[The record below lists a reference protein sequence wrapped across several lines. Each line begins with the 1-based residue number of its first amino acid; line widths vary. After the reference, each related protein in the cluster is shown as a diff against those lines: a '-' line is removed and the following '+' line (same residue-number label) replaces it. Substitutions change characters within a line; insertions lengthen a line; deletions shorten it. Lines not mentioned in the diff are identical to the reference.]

1 MKRSFI
7 IAMLCLHGL
16 FCSISAQNL
25 SNLYSKSLRNYT
37 PVEFVDATEIDDSSV
52 QVVWSFEKKD
62 DSTENFETGDF
73 SSHAWNNSVSDYPW
87 EITTDAYE
95 GQYAMKST
103 CENVNYGISAI
114 EIEYTAPS
122 DGYLGFYYKISSEQY
137 YDYGYFYVDGVLVA
151 EMSGVADWIYK
162 QLNISEGKHTY
173 RWEYSKDELWNE
185 GDDAFYIDDIT
196 FFKKESF
203 EGGWLHYDDGT
214 VSNLIGWGEPSP
226 VYWAASFP
234 PSEETEG
241 YTLTKVALFDYE
253 GNAANFRVDIHLGG
267 ETAPGTLVT
276 SQDFGMPGNTNAIYE
291 VALDEPVYID
301 GTQTLWIV
309 FYCDELA
316 YPCVAALY
324 CNNPNSDWYSSNGT
338 EWKHALD
345 NDAMMSWIIRGYLE
359 KPGNKAT
366 FVTNENKRELAAS
379 GYNVYRT
386 NVFTGDITNIGN
398 TTDTVYIDNSWGTQ
412 EAGKYQWGVAA
423 LYEGNSQES
432 EIVWSKPIDKDM
444 TTEVKV
450 TARTNNGDSAKEAT
464 VTLANTVEEDYVYSA
479 VLDHTGTVTFDS
491 FRKGTYEL
499 TVEKEG
505 FSSTIINQVVEIWDE
520 ADFNVLLTEVTS
532 AVEGLYV
539 SPTGYA
545 MWDGKFID
553 TGDEFSYSFENGL
566 EGWTTIDA
574 NADGHTW
581 NHSSQADTHG
591 TVVGTSHT
599 GTGHIFSESFCLGS
613 NEALLPDDYIVSPT
627 KVSISNTS
635 VFSFYASAIDEAYY
649 AEHFGVAVSVDGN
662 TSASDFKT
670 IAEWTIDG
678 GKRQTPWTKYE
689 VNLSDY
695 AGKEV
700 WIAIRHFG
708 IADMFVLTIDDV
720 ILTNANSER
729 ALIKYQVMLDGNVVA
744 DSLATPFFQ
753 HENLVD
759 GTEYT
764 TSVIAKYTSGSS
776 EAVEYTWTKMPEET
790 FLGVNDLSAKLID
803 NKAVLS
809 WTLPDIDLPDPVSY
823 SYSFENGMEGW
834 TLIDNDGDGF
844 NWTHNSYN
852 ADVLAHNGESC
863 VYSESFNY
871 EIQIALYPDN
881 YMVAPKK
888 FTATEESK
896 ISFYACAQHYNYPNE
911 HIGVAVSSASNNN
924 SDDFTTIAEW
934 TIEGDKRQT
943 EWVKYEADLSEYAG
957 QEIWVAIRHF
967 NVSDEYIVVV
977 DDIEIFIDNDND
989 NDNDN
994 EREVREENENA
1005 IAEILGVM
1013 IYRNGKLLSHK
1024 LTEGETFTD
1033 NNGVEGDEYCVKVVY
1048 GGDKDATYYA
1058 MSDLACAEVIYEM
1071 YCAAPKNLYGEYH
1084 SQGGDCGALLT
1095 WPYEDEKAWMYY
1107 DDGVQIDAL
1116 GTGDS
1121 GSSFYWGVM
1130 FPAESLSEYVGRSL
1144 TMVSMFDCLYHGGT
1158 LYVFKGGTTSPGV
1171 LACSQPY
1178 IATGSGEFVKF
1189 ELNRPVAIDGTENI
1203 WVVFRNDYGATY
1215 PAAYSAFSGDS
1226 NGSWISLDG
1235 STWGDVASPDIFG
1248 APLTWMVRAY
1258 AGFANK
1264 TTDYAQQIELV
1275 NINNEGTTLKAK
1287 NEVVTRRASTLDHY
1301 NIYRSTTAD
1310 NFQLI
1315 GSSEEGTY
1323 FDAIN
1328 EDGTYYYQVKAVYEE
1343 NGETCESEAA
1353 SVYNSD
1359 KDYVMVDI
1367 VSIDENGVKGMM
1379 IYPNPTKDKVM
1390 ISAESIERITIIDAM
1405 GRAVADNIVNS
1416 DNETINMSQYDAGV
1430 YMIRIVTKS
1439 GVAVKRITVVR

>member
-1 MKRSFI
+1 MKRYFI
-7 IAMLCLHGL
+7 LATLCLLGL
-16 FCSISAQNL
+16 FCSMSAQNL
-25 SNLYSKSLRNYT
+25 TNRYPNSLRNYT
-37 PVEFVDATEIDDSSV
+37 PVEYVDATEIDDSSV

-103 CENVNYGISAI
+103 CEGVNYGVSAI

-122 DGYLGFYYKISSEQY
+122 DGYLGFYYKVSSEQY

-162 QLNISEGKHTY
+162 QLNILEGTHTY

-196 FFKKESF
+196 FFKEESF

-214 VSNLIGWGEPSP
+214 VSNVIGWGTPSP

-253 GNAANFRVDIHLGG
+253 GNTANFRVDIHLGG

-291 VALDEPVYID
+291 VILDEPVYID

-316 YPCVAALY
+316 FPCVAALY
-324 CNNPNSDWYSSNGT
+324 CNNPNSDWYSSDGI

-345 NDAMMSWIIRGYLE
+345 NNAMMSWIIRGYLE
-359 KPGNKAT
+359 KPGSKAT
-366 FVTNENKRELAAS
+366 FVTNENKRDLAAT
-379 GYNVYRT
+379 GYNLYRT
-386 NVFTGDITNIGN
+386 NVFTGNTANIGT
-398 TTDTVYIDNSWGTQ
+398 TTDTAYIDNSWGSQ
-412 EAGKYQWGVAA
+412 SAGKYQWGVAA
-423 LYEGNSQES
+423 LYEEGAQES

-444 TTEVKV
+444 TTEVEVKV
-450 TARTNNGDSAKEAT
+450 VTSNGDSPKGAT
-464 VTLANTVEEDYVYSA
+464 VTLANTVEEDYVYTA
-479 VLDHTGTVTFDS
+479 TCDETGVATFDS

-499 TVEKEG
+499 NVEKEG
-505 FSSTIINQVVEIWDE
+505 FLPITPNQVVEIWDE
-520 ADFNVLLTEVTS
+520 EDFIMVLVEQTY

-545 MWDGKFID
+545 MWDGQFID
-553 TGDEFSYSFENGL
+553 TGDSFSYSFENGM

-574 NADGHTW
+574 NVDGHSWYHNT
-581 NHSSQADTHG
+581 QADNHG
-591 TVVGTSHT
+591 TVAGTSHT
-599 GTGHIFSESFCLGS
+599 GTGHIFSESFCLGT
-613 NEALLPDDYIVSPT
+613 NDALSPDDYIVSPT

-635 VFSFYASAIDEAYY
+635 VFSFYASAIDEAYCY
-649 AEHFGVAVSVDGN
+649 EHFGVAVSVDGN

-678 GKRQTPWTKYE
+678 SKRQTPWTKYE
-689 VNLSDY
+689 VNLSEY
-695 AGKEV
+695 AGMNV
-700 WIAIRHFG
+700 WIAIRHFNVS
-708 IADMFVLTIDDV
+708 DMFVLSVDDV
-720 ILTNANSER
+720 TLTNANSNR
-729 ALIKYQVMLDGNVVA
+729 ALVKYQVMLDGDVVA
-744 DSLATPFFQ
+744 DSLTAPFFQ
-753 HENLVD
+753 HEDLVD

-764 TSVIAKYTSGSS
+764 TSVVATYTSGSS
-776 EAVEYTWTKMPEET
+776 AAVEYTWTKMPEEN

-803 NKAVLS
+803 NKAVLT

-823 SYSFENGMEGW
+823 SYGFENGMEGW
-834 TLIDNDGDGF
+834 TLIDNDGDSF
-844 NWTHNSYN
+844 NWTLNSYN
-852 ADVLAHNGESC
+852 ADVTANTGESC
-863 VYSESFNY
+863 VYSESFSY
-871 EIQIALYPDN
+871 DLQIALYPDN

-896 ISFYACAQHYNYPNE
+896 ISFYACAQHYNYPHE
-911 HIGVAVSSASNNN
+911 HIGVAVSTKDNDNA
-924 SDDFTTIAEW
+924 DDFETIAEW

-943 EWVKYEADLSEYAG
+943 EWLKYEADLSEYAG
-957 QEIWVAIRHF
+957 QKIWVAIRHF
-967 NVSDEYIVVV
+967 NVSNQFIVVV
-977 DDIEIFIDNDND
+977 DDVEIFIDK
-989 NDNDN
+989 DN
-994 EREVREENENA
+994 ERNIREENETA
-1005 IAEILGVM
+1005 VADILGVM
-1013 IYRNGKLLSHK
+1013 IYRNGRLLSHK
-1024 LTEGETFTD
+1024 LTEGKTFTD
-1033 NNGVEGDEYCVKVVY
+1033 NTGVEGDEYCVKTVY
-1048 GGDKDATYYA
+1048 GGEKGSTYYA
-1058 MSDLACAEVIYEM
+1058 MSDLSCAEVIYEM

-1084 SQGGDCGALLT
+1084 SQGGDFGTLLT
-1095 WPYEDEKAWMYY
+1095 WPYEDEKAWIYY
-1107 DDGVQIDAL
+1107 DNGVQVDAL

-1121 GSSFYWGVM
+1121 GNSFYWGIM

-1158 LYVFKGGTTSPGV
+1158 VYVFRGGTTAPGV
-1171 LACSQPY
+1171 LACSQSY
-1178 IATGSGEFVKF
+1178 LASGNYEFMKL
-1189 ELNRPVAIDGTENI
+1189 ELNRPVYIDGTENI

-1215 PAAYSAFSGDS
+1215 PAAHSEFTGDS

-1235 STWGDVASPDIFG
+1235 STWSDVASPDVFG
-1248 APLTWMVRAY
+1248 SPLTWMIRAY

-1264 TTDYAQQIELV
+1264 TAETAELIEFV
-1275 NINNEGTTLKAK
+1275 NIEANETTLKAK
-1287 NEVVTRRASTLDHY
+1287 NEVTSNRASTLDHY

-1310 NFQLI
+1310 NFQWI

-1343 NGETCESEAA
+1343 DGETCESEPA

-1359 KDYVMVDI
+1359 EDYVVVDV
-1367 VSIDENGVKGMM
+1367 VSINENGVKGMM
-1379 IYPNPTKDKVM
+1379 VYPNPTKDKLM
-1390 ISAESIERITIIDAM
+1390 ISAEGIERITIIDAM
-1405 GRAVADNIVNS
+1405 GRIMTDNIVNS
-1416 DNETINMSQYDAGV
+1416 DNETIDMSRYDAGV
-1430 YMIRIVTKS
+1430 YMVRIVTKT
-1439 GVAVKRITVVR
+1439 GVAVKRITVVE